1 MTVNS
6 AFPGSTLE
14 GEAPVMRR
22 PSVNHLS
29 VLDYRVR
36 YGNYGT
42 LGLSYFISCHLLP
55 HFIERLCQ
63 CGGKMG
69 KLVLQK

>member
-22 PSVNHLS
+22 PSVNHFN
-29 VLDYRVR
+29 VLDYRGKIWER
-36 YGNYGT
+36 YGNYRT
-42 LGLSYFISCHLLP
+42 LGLSYIISCHLLP
-55 HFIERLCQ
+55 HFIEDSANAEEN
-63 CGGKMG
+63 
-69 KLVLQK
+69 